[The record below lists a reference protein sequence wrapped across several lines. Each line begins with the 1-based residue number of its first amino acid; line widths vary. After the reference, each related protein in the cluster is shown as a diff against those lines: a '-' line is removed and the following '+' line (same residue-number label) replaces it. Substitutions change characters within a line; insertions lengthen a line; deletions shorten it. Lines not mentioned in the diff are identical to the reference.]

1 MAIEQ
6 TTNAGNKALHLVLLG
21 MSKAFDSIKR
31 KDLTEHFQHTIA
43 ADEIHVTKKMLEVS
57 LVVLIGDSISEQF
70 HTDSGAPRGDC
81 ARANSFT
88 YYLAKSLEVQ
98 TPDAIIHDHHY
109 HHQSITRE
117 TQNHLDIQSKTK
129 LERNEPFLVLEA
141 ENLAIENYNDW
152 VRTIKRY
159 FNI

>member
-117 TQNHLDIQSKTK
+117 TPKSPGFPK
-129 LERNEPFLVLEA
+129 
-141 ENLAIENYNDW
+141 
-152 VRTIKRY
+152 
-159 FNI
+159 